1 MDSMDLMDPNRE
13 ALHAPRAVG
22 VKQRADGL
30 PAPGPPPAPGGSEIS
45 CRPMSPIAQRFGAV
59 CRVRFSPLRL
69 LAAPLLAVA
78 IGGCASM
85 TARQLEEEHVA
96 FNTAVAEAMDRQM
109 LLNIVRL
116 WHSEPTQWM
125 QVASI
130 NTSVEYSVG
139 IAGDAAFS
147 SGQTRGGVAANGRYS
162 YRPTLTFNPLE
173 GEQLAREL
181 MSPVQVESLVN
192 LVSAGWPVSWLFFLV
207 VDRCEDIGS
216 FDVSERFGVVAG
228 DERFGR
234 LLDLCD
240 ELERRQL
247 MSLMLSQIPVVWNA
261 EPIAPEAVSIGAIAS
276 ARSDHCRYV
285 RREDGRYDYMS
296 VEIAPVFQM
305 YPALEDKPLGK
316 ELLALLRLDEE
327 PNAYR
332 LVTVDSPLIANTTVS
347 VQTRSLMSVL
357 RLLSFGVSDGAASTV
372 LPASDGPG
380 SIYLGLARSD
390 GEDAQIKD
398 EVSRF
403 FRVHRSASRPEKA
416 AIEVLQEGSWYWIAA
431 DDRLSKQLFSLVRDL
446 YDLQV
451 KSQPGG
457 RPVLTIP
464 VG

>member
-1 MDSMDLMDPNRE
+1 MPTSIRRGARRTTSTVLRSIA
-13 ALHAPRAVG
+13 AL
-22 VKQRADGL
+22 GL
-30 PAPGPPPAPGGSEIS
+30 AIS
-45 CRPMSPIAQRFGAV
+45 F
-59 CRVRFSPLRL
+59 
-69 LAAPLLAVA
+69 
-78 IGGCASM
+78 GGCASM

-116 WHSEPTQWM
+116 WRSEPTQWM

-139 IAGDAAFS
+139 IAGDAAFA
-147 SGQTRGGVAANGRYS
+147 SGQTRGGIAANGRYS

-181 MSPVQVESLVN
+181 MSPVQVETLVN

-207 VDRCEDIGS
+207 VDRCEDIES

-228 DERFGR
+228 DERFAR

-247 MSLMLSQIPVVWNA
+247 MSLLLSQIPVVWNPQ
-261 EPIAPEAVSIGAIAS
+261 PIAPEALSIGAIAS
-276 ARSDHCRYV
+276 ARNENCRYV
-285 RREDGRYDYMS
+285 RRDDGQYDFMS
-296 VEIAPVFQM
+296 VETAPVFQM
-305 YPALEDKPLGK
+305 YPALEEEPLGD
-316 ELLALLRLDEE
+316 EFLRMLRLNED

-332 LVTVDSPLIANTTVS
+332 LVTVDSPIIADTTIS
-347 VQTRSLMSVL
+347 VQTRSLMSML
-357 RLLSFGVSDGAASTV
+357 RFLSFGVSGDEDGTALA
-372 LPASDGPG
+372 ASDGPG
-380 SIYLGLARSD
+380 SIYLGLSRSRGD
-390 GEDAQIKD
+390 D
-398 EVSRF
+398 EEVKSEVRRF
-403 FRVHRSASRPEKA
+403 FRVNRSASRPERS
-416 AIEVLQEGSWYWIAA
+416 AIEVLHEGWWYWIAA
-431 DDRLSKQLFSLVRDL
+431 DDALSKQLFSLVRDL

>member
-1 MDSMDLMDPNRE
+1 MTSTRARCDGAPNIAPT
-13 ALHAPRAVG
+13 ALR
-22 VKQRADGL
+22 
-30 PAPGPPPAPGGSEIS
+30 
-45 CRPMSPIAQRFGAV
+45 PIAA
-59 CRVRFSPLRL
+59 LA
-69 LAAPLLAVA
+69 LAAS

-147 SGQTRGGVAANGRYS
+147 PGQTRGGIAANGRYS

-181 MSPVQVESLVN
+181 MSPVQIESLVN

-207 VDRCEDIGS
+207 VDRCEDIES

-247 MSLMLSQIPVVWNA
+247 LSLLLSHIPVVWNA
-261 EPIAPEAVSIGAIAS
+261 EPIAPEALSIGAIAS
-276 ARSDHCRYV
+276 ARSDQCRYV
-285 RREDGRYDYMS
+285 LRDDGKYDYMS
-296 VEIAPVFQM
+296 VETAPVFQM
-305 YPALEDKPLGK
+305 YPALEDDPLGK

-332 LVTVDSPLIANTTVS
+332 LVTVDSPLIATTTVA
-347 VQTRSLMSVL
+347 VQTRSLTSML
-357 RLLSFGVSDGAASTV
+357 RFLSFGVSDGGAASTV

-380 SIYLGLARSD
+380 DIYRGLIRSG
-390 GEDAQIKD
+390 GEDAQIKS
-398 EVSRF
+398 EVGRF
-403 FRVHRSASRPEKA
+403 FRVHRSAARPERS
-416 AIEVLQEGSWYWIAA
+416 AIEVLHEGWWYWIAA
-431 DDRLSKQLFSLVRDL
+431 EDLLSKQLFSLVRDL